1 MMNQTTTVH
10 FPHLWPDGKWEWAKG
25 VIGYIRTAAAIW
37 YEVRS
42 PAAVTDEPIDNRQN
56 FPTWKKILLAVIHF
70 LFLFFFLGKREIEEE
85 VNQARALTYSTK
97 KENCAVVNSLWGAWF
112 VWIAFKAGSRPLLT
126 LISLVLPHFFLFN
139 VFASGEGIWLDIW
152 SHVRSMSL
160 TVRPW
165 APFLSLVGAQLVI
178 TCQPLRSHFPWG
190 KRSGKWFQHERFHQ
204 AHGTNFPGACSA
216 QQIS

>member
-1 MMNQTTTVH
+1 MVYKKWRNKKPIRSSVWRCYQDPGWWADLGGWDFLSCDEIFQPGSGQSSRNMMNQTTTVH

-126 LISLVLPHFFLFN
+126 AAWFSTTCFF
-139 VFASGEGIWLDIW
+139 I
-152 SHVRSMSL
+152 
-160 TVRPW
+160 
-165 APFLSLVGAQLVI
+165 PF
-178 TCQPLRSHFPWG
+178 
-190 KRSGKWFQHERFHQ
+190 Q
-204 AHGTNFPGACSA
+204 AA
-216 QQIS
+216 

>member
-1 MMNQTTTVH
+1 VS
-10 FPHLWPDGKWEWAKG
+10 DGVTKILADEPILVAEISCHATKSFSREVASRLETWWTRRRLSTSHTFGRLTAQHGRKRETSGESKG

-126 LISLVLPHFFLFN
+126 AAWFSTTCFF
-139 VFASGEGIWLDIW
+139 I
-152 SHVRSMSL
+152 
-160 TVRPW
+160 
-165 APFLSLVGAQLVI
+165 PF
-178 TCQPLRSHFPWG
+178 
-190 KRSGKWFQHERFHQ
+190 Q
-204 AHGTNFPGACSA
+204 AA
-216 QQIS
+216 